1 VRKLLIATMCVAALC
16 AVGCSGDDD
25 AEPTA
30 TVASRASSAS
40 YLFTEPNAAALVEW
54 TANDGDVI
62 GNITVA
68 HVNTAGMNVEQAV
81 APITGFVTSDGDV
94 GLEYGKG
101 DAAVNLTGRLESD
114 TLALAGPFGL
124 ADRTQYEFTE
134 ADVGDWEAAI
144 AVLDEAVEAA
154 YNAEVAAA
162 AAAEDEEEWVDP
174 ADPEV
179 GDPYVDYDAENRRF
193 DREISNIDTL
203 TATAQ
208 SSVAEVDA
216 AAAVSPMD
224 SMQLSQVGA
233 AVSTVEIAAADARSA
248 LTRLERHYTEL
259 QGLLLDE
266 ALKPFTARLDAARA
280 TAAAADRAVGRAQ
293 AIYDDAASRVQD

>member
-1 VRKLLIATMCVAALC
+1 VRKLLIATMCVTAL
-16 AVGCSGDDD
+16 APLACSGDDAAD
-25 AEPTA
+25 TA
-30 TVASRASSAS
+30 TTVASRASSAS
-40 YLFTEPNAAALVEW
+40 YLLTEPDAAALVEW

-81 APITGFVTSDGDV
+81 TPITGFVTPDGDV

-101 DAAVNLTGRLESD
+101 DAAVNLTGRLDGD
-114 TLALAGPFGL
+114 TLTLAGPFGL
-124 ADRTQYEFTE
+124 ADRTQYTFTE
-134 ADVGDWEAAI
+134 AAPGDWEAAI
-144 AVLDEAVEAA
+144 EVLDEAVEAA
-154 YNAEVAAA
+154 DNAEVAAA
-162 AAAEDEEEWVDP
+162 AAAEGEEWVDP

-193 DREISNIDTL
+193 DGEISNIDTL

-208 SSVAEVDA
+208 SSVADVEA
-216 AAAVSPMD
+216 AAAVTPMD
-224 SMQLSQVGA
+224 SMQLSQVNA
-233 AVSTVEIAAADARSA
+233 TVSTVEFAAADVRSA

-259 QGLLLDE
+259 RGLLLDE
-266 ALKPFTARLDAARA
+266 ALKPFTARLDTARA
-280 TAAAADRAVGRAQ
+280 TAAAADQAAGQAQ